1 VIKTENLF
9 GEDRD
14 KKSERAKKGK
24 MRIKPKN
31 KLEFIGQMVER
42 GVIEELE
49 QGQIFLTPQNLCFN
63 LTRRNQEKKP
73 RSPQLK
79 PKEEFDRILGSSNP
93 ETDKDRFPLLVGESR
108 FKTISKYLSFELYCY
123 PELRKILREKYY
135 KKLVISTSPT
145 ARGNQDIDIYSIYF
159 PVKRIK

>member
-1 VIKTENLF
+1 
-9 GEDRD
+9 
-14 KKSERAKKGK
+14 
-24 MRIKPKN
+24 
-31 KLEFIGQMVER
+31 
-42 GVIEELE
+42 
-49 QGQIFLTPQNLCFN
+49 
-63 LTRRNQEKKP
+63 
-73 RSPQLK
+73 
-79 PKEEFDRILGSSNP
+79 LGSSNP